1 MWTYITDNLT
11 CQCLHYQIIFAY
23 NFTLKLIIE
32 VLMNNWHFWHMQI
45 LTTTLW
51 PLWTTKTCKHQPW
64 QMSHWLDFS
73 LQSCWHNV
81 AWGRSNFLDFFK
93 SPSHG
98 HSNSIW
104 CVHTYW
110 TPILGHFRD
119 LDQFLGGVGSERG
132 KLIFF
137 WLIEFF
143 PLDFQ
148 QYMTQTYLLNTIF
161 GNFLAQEHFSGWA
174 GGFGRSKYFW
184 S

>member
-1 MWTYITDNLT
+1 
-11 CQCLHYQIIFAY
+11 
-23 NFTLKLIIE
+23 
-32 VLMNNWHFWHMQI
+32 MNNWHFWHMQI

-143 PLDFQ
+143 PQDFQ